1 VADSVTVEGVDAAAR
16 AYAAIAADARN
27 LTDANRAIAAAGAD
41 AARSRAPRRTGALS
55 GSITPDATPTAAELR
70 VGVAYWPFQE
80 FGTRYVAARH
90 YMAAGADAMET
101 AANREYPAR
110 MARIIEAHT

>member
-1 VADSVTVEGVDAAAR
+1 
-16 AYAAIAADARN
+16 
-27 LTDANRAIAAAGAD
+27 
-41 AARSRAPRRTGALS
+41 
-55 GSITPDATPTAAELR
+55 
-70 VGVAYWPFQE
+70 
-80 FGTRYVAARH
+80 VAARH